1 MILNTLSRLPKIAT
15 STSPSLVILLRENQ
29 SINTKSSLTIKNIY
43 TAFNFSLGKKN
54 YTGLDILNDAKVLN
68 LHITQLV
75 GFIYSQGDF
84 SLNTK
89 YFHSR
94 VFLDIFTSIAQ
105 SNNLSVTVP
114 KLHTLELSYDAKRC
128 IETYLNLDVEQK
140 KLNYLNGWQV
150 VSKDGK
156 TFNVHLG
163 LLHDIYGEQF
173 TQIIYEALCHHTN
186 KHKGSTASSS
196 LAALISLFD
205 TLTKLCPSLESLM
218 TQLNRRNS
226 YDLFEQA
233 LWQMLSKCITKE
245 GDVPTFFKVWGK
257 AVKSF
262 NECFIE
268 TGIFDEPIKPFLTP
282 SFKEPKRLLPSL
294 ATGGQLP
301 SKEEQLWLADIPLE
315 IKDEE
320 VINLI
325 EQRLKVSEEHVREV
339 LHKQFLIIKHRNE
352 RNREFIKI
360 GRVKP
365 MINNNLVP
373 QNERIRVGRDYLS
386 NTVATFFH
394 YGIKSKSSRYN
405 NFLYNEESYTELAVE
420 LNLPTTDTLMV
431 LCTLLVLEHPILTP
445 SALQKWQLFDK
456 HGNQTGLIQSGR
468 NWIIVVNKDRKG
480 ASKAQQE
487 VILNDY
493 SLSIVRTLIEHTAI
507 VREYFKA
514 NPDLKSPNNWRYVLL
529 TTTITKASRPAD
541 FNSNS
546 LVGTKF
552 RGWVASHASSLTQSE
567 SDLLAASITLRSAR
581 RIRAIR
587 TYIKTQSSQAVSDL
601 LGHQRV
607 RQDLLNSYLPDSL
620 RTFFYSRWIR
630 QFQNSFIYLAMK
642 ESDNLFEAIDITP
655 DKLELFLNNHRIRD
669 IPKFFEKFKNDNE
682 STEVKPVYDGA
693 TFTVTVSLLQVL
705 ICIRNVVDNKDHN
718 SLNFKNIVKTWYQAA
733 TLILTDLELKSRDN
747 QDLKKIHKKALQH
760 PLDSE
765 LIKGAMTC

>member
-1 MILNTLSRLPKIAT
+1 MISDTLSRLPKIAT

-29 SINTKSSLTIKNIY
+29 SINIKSSLIIMNIY
-43 TAFNFSLGKKN
+43 AAFNFSLGKKN

-84 SLNTK
+84 SLDTK
-89 YFHSR
+89 CIHSR
-94 VFLDIFTSIAQ
+94 VFLDTFTSIAK
-105 SNNLSVTVP
+105 SNNLSVEVP
-114 KLHTLELSYDAKRC
+114 KLHTKKLSYDVERC

-140 KLNYLNGWQV
+140 RLGYLNGWQV
-150 VSKDGK
+150 VSKDDK
-156 TFNVHLG
+156 AFNAHLG

-173 TQIIYEALCHHTN
+173 TQTIYEALCHHAN
-186 KHKGSTASSS
+186 KHKEFTAKGS
-196 LAALISLFD
+196 LAALISLLD

-233 LWQMLSKCITKE
+233 LWQMLSECITKE
-245 GDVPTFFKVWGK
+245 GDVPTFFQVWGK

-268 TGIFDEPIKPFLTP
+268 TGIFDEPVKPFLTP
-282 SFKEPKRLLPSL
+282 SFKEPKTSLPIF
-294 ATGGQLP
+294 ATGGQLSP
-301 SKEEQLWLADIPLE
+301 KEEQLWLADIPLE

-325 EQRLKVSEEHVREV
+325 DQRLKVSEEHVREV
-339 LHKQFLIIKHRNE
+339 LHKQFLVIKYRNE
-352 RNREFIKI
+352 RNREFIKT

-365 MINNNLVP
+365 MINNNFIP
-373 QNERIRVGRDYLS
+373 RNERIRVGRAYLA

-405 NFLYNEESYTELAVE
+405 NFLYNQESYAELAIE

-456 HGNQTGLIQSGR
+456 HGNQTGLIQSGE
-468 NWIIVVNKDRKG
+468 NWVIVVNKDRKG

-493 SLSIVRTLIEHTAI
+493 SLSIVRALIEHTAI

-514 NPDLKSPNNWRYVLL
+514 NPDLKKPNNWRYVLL
-529 TTTITKASRPAD
+529 TATITKASRPAD

-546 LVGTKF
+546 LVGAKF

-607 RQDLLNSYLPDSL
+607 RHDLLDSYLPDSL

-655 DKLELFLNNHRIRD
+655 DKLEEFLNNHRIRD

-693 TFTVTVSLLQVL
+693 TFTVTVPLLQVL
-705 ICIRNVVDNKDHN
+705 ICIRDVVDNTAHHE
-718 SLNFKNIVKTWYQAA
+718 LNFKDIVETWYQAA

-747 QDLKKIHKKALQH
+747 QDLKTIHKKALQH